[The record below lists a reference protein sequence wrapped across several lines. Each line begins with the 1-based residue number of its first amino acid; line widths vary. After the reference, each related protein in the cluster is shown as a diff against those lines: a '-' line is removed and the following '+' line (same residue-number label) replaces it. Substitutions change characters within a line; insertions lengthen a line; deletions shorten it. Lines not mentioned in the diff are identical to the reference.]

1 MLFHRAGGK
10 RGYVQVLHNKT
21 GKGHGKGPALVD
33 KHLKMCRLV
42 LKPENS
48 CLETERQVLKQ
59 NIVLD
64 IEEHYFTDVEDG
76 PNNQGGVLF
85 LPLLRDWIEEG
96 HAFFS
101 GQDKDF

>member
-1 MLFHRAGGK
+1 
-10 RGYVQVLHNKT
+10 
-21 GKGHGKGPALVD
+21 
-33 KHLKMCRLV
+33 MCRLV

-76 PNNQGGVLF
+76 PNNQVGVLSF
-85 LPLLRDWIEEG
+85 ALAIAKWLDR
-96 HAFFS
+96 
-101 GQDKDF
+101 